1 MTATLLGF
9 VVLFTLMGLRV
20 PIAFAM
26 GLVGFAGFGL
36 LVNWGAAAAM
46 VTNTA
51 YETGLTYS
59 LAVVPLFILMGNL
72 ITQAGLSQQLYAA
85 SYALLGHY
93 RGGLAM
99 ATILACGGFSAICGS
114 SLATAATMA
123 KVSMPS
129 MRKYGYSPSLA
140 GGSIAAGGT
149 LGILIPPSV
158 ILIIYGLMTEQ
169 DIGKLFIAGLLPG
182 ILAVVLYL
190 FAIMVVTLIDPKAG
204 PPGRRQTL
212 RERLRA
218 IKDVWAIGALFLL
231 VIGGIYGGVFTPNEA
246 AGIGAAGALVIA
258 LTRRS
263 LTWRMFF
270 NILTDTARTTGM
282 VFAVLIGAIVFSNMI
297 NMSQTPLLLTD
308 WILAH
313 GFSPLLV
320 ILVIV
325 ASYLVLGCVMESMSM
340 ILLTV
345 PVFYPII
352 AALDLSFMMPPE
364 LVLIWF
370 GIVVVVVTE
379 ISLITPPVGMNVF
392 IIRAVIPDVSTATI
406 YRGVTPFW
414 LVDIVRLAL
423 LVFVPSIS
431 LWLPSMMK

>member
-1 MTATLLGF
+1 MIATLIGF
-9 VVLFTLMGLRV
+9 LVLFTLMGLRV

-26 GLVGFAGFGL
+26 GLVGYVGFGV
-36 LVNWGAAAAM
+36 LVNWNAAAAM
-46 VTNTA
+46 VAGTV
-51 YETGLTYS
+51 YETALTYS

-99 ATILACGGFSAICGS
+99 ATILACGGFSALCGS

-129 MRKYGYSPSLA
+129 MSQYGYSPKLA
-140 GGSIAAGGT
+140 SGSIAAGGT

-182 ILAVVLYL
+182 LLAILGYLAAVI
-190 FAIMVVTLIDPKAG
+190 FVTWRDPKAG
-204 PPGRRQTL
+204 PPGEKLPL
-212 RERLRA
+212 RTRINA
-218 IKDVWAIGALFLL
+218 IKNVWGIVVLFGV

-246 AGIGAAGALVIA
+246 AGIGAAGALCFTLA
-258 LTRRS
+258 RRQ
-263 LTWRMFF
+263 LTWKLFF
-270 NILTDTARTTGM
+270 RILVDTARTSGM
-282 VFAVLIGAIVFSNMI
+282 IFAVLIGAIIFSNMI
-297 NMSQTPLLLTD
+297 NMTKTPLLLTE
-308 WILAH
+308 WIIAQEL
-313 GFSPLLV
+313 SPMLV
-320 ILVIV
+320 VLVIV
-325 ASYLVLGCVMESMSM
+325 LIYLILGAVMESMSM

-352 AALDLSFMMPPE
+352 AALDFGTMMDPN

-392 IIRAVIPDVSTATI
+392 VIRAVIPELSLGTI

-414 LVDIVRLAL
+414 IADIFRLAI
-423 LVFVPSIS
+423 LVLVPSIT
-431 LWLPSMMK
+431 LLLPALM

>member
-1 MTATLLGF
+1 MTVTLLAF
-9 VVLFTLMGLRV
+9 VALFTLMGLRV

-26 GLVGFAGFGL
+26 GIVGYVGFGF
-36 LVNWGAAAAM
+36 LVNWNAAAAM
-46 VTNTA
+46 VANTA
-51 YETGLTYS
+51 YETGMTYS
-59 LAVVPLFILMGNL
+59 LAVVPMFILMGNL
-72 ITQAGLSQQLYAA
+72 ITQAGLSRQLYAA

-123 KVSMPS
+123 KVAVPS
-129 MRKYGYSPSLA
+129 MRQYGYSPSLA

-169 DIGKLFIAGLLPG
+169 DIGKLFIAGLIPG
-182 ILAVVLYL
+182 ILAVLFYL
-190 FAIMVVTLIDPKAG
+190 AAVVVVTWINPKAG
-204 PPGRRQTL
+204 PPGRRQTMQ
-212 RERLRA
+212 ERLRA
-218 IKDVWAIGALFLL
+218 LKEVWAIGALFLL
-231 VIGGIYGGVFTPNEA
+231 VIGGIYLGVFTPTEA
-246 AGIGAAGALVIA
+246 AGIGAAGALLITWA
-258 LTRRS
+258 RRT
-263 LTWRMFF
+263 LTWRLFF
-270 NILTDTARTTGM
+270 QILVETGRTTGM
-282 VFAVLIGAIVFSNMI
+282 VFAVVIGAVVFSNMI
-297 NMSQTPLLLTD
+297 NMTQTPLLLTD
-308 WILAH
+308 WITAQ

-325 ASYLVLGCVMESMSM
+325 GIYLVLGCVMESMSM

-352 AALDLSFMMPPE
+352 AALDLSFMMSPE
-364 LVLIWF
+364 MVLIWF

-392 IIRAVIPDVSTATI
+392 VISAVIPDVSAGTI
-406 YRGVTPFW
+406 YKGVTPFW
-414 LVDIVRLAL
+414 MMDIIRLAL
-423 LVFVPSIS
+423 LVMVPSLS
-431 LWLPSMMK
+431 LWLPSMM